1 MTADKPTVIGRDHG
15 YTLIEV
21 LIGIVLLALGILAV
35 AQMHIMNI
43 NSNKL
48 ANQKTTAITLA
59 QDKAEFFRT
68 VPYSTIGNTPLSDTL
83 GSYTRSW
90 VVENNTPA
98 NNMKRVT
105 ITVSWSGRQVQ
116 MQTIIASGD
125 L

>member
-1 MTADKPTVIGRDHG
+1 MAANLLKGIRRTCG
-15 YTLIEV
+15 YTIVEV
-21 LIGIVLLALGILAV
+21 LIGIVLLSFGILAV
-35 AQMHIMNI
+35 AQMQVMTM

-48 ANQKTTAITLA
+48 ASQKTTAITLA
-59 QDKAEFFRT
+59 QDKAEYFRT
-68 VPYSTIGNTPLSDTL
+68 VPYTTIGNTPLSDTV

-90 VVENNTPA
+90 VVENNAPA

-105 ITVSWSGRQVQ
+105 ITVSWANKQVQ

>member
-1 MTADKPTVIGRDHG
+1 MTANEPKGIGRNRG
-15 YTLIEV
+15 YTIVEV
-21 LIGIVLLALGILAV
+21 LIGIVLLSFGILAV
-35 AQMHIMNI
+35 AQMQVMTM

-48 ANQKTTAITLA
+48 ANQKTTAVTLA
-59 QDKAEFFRT
+59 QDKAEYFRT
-68 VPYSTIGNTPLSDTL
+68 IPYSTIGNNPLSDTV

-98 NNMKRVT
+98 NNLKRVT
-105 ITVSWSGRQVQ
+105 ITVSWANKQIQ